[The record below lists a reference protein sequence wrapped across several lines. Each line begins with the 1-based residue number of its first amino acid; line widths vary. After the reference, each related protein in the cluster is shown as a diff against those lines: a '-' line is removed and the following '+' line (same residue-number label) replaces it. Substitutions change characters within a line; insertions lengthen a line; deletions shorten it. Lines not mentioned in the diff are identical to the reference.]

1 MQLRDVLIMADAV
14 KWTEEST
21 REFIQ
26 LRYKLRHLF
35 NGKKHEC
42 AKAYKRIVEEL
53 GLSESVTAVQARKK
67 WSNLVQKYKDIKG
80 GYSTS
85 NVDWPYFQ
93 MLDTIVPLMRKE
105 SLALGVSCIDKVES
119 VLQNDVSLK
128 TDSDNQPVDSRSF
141 SNVLPVEGIQKC
153 DGETVD
159 AEPPQKKQK
168 RRKAARK
175 ARERWWGA
183 VEDEDLGSDS
193 GGSASRGDNLVN
205 YNVQKSSSVKD
216 LDPSEMEIQTFQM
229 LKSCADS
236 LTEIK
241 EILKSQSQTRQE
253 MLEKLTQ
260 TVSQQ
265 GETLKNLL
273 FTFSSQ
279 NSAIITLSSRLS
291 SNGMQP
297 NPGLPANR
305 SFEQKDRSQ
314 PQSHSNQDNQLL
326 TSQQNLINALSHQS
340 QHCNSSLVD
349 NSELSDSISGL

>member
-1 MQLRDVLIMADAV
+1 MTFYPLCILG
-14 KWTEEST
+14 TEEST

-67 WSNLVQKYKDIKG
+67 WSNLVQKYK
-80 GYSTS
+80 
-85 NVDWPYFQ
+85 

-105 SLALGVSCIDKVES
+105 SIALGVSCIDKVES
-119 VLQNDVSLK
+119 VLQSDLSLK

-141 SNVLPVEGIQKC
+141 SNVITVEGIQKC

-193 GGSASRGDNLVN
+193 GGSASRGDILVN
-205 YNVQKSSSVKD
+205 YNVQKASSVKD

-241 EILKSQSQTRQE
+241 EILKSQSQTHQE
-253 MLEKLTQ
+253 MLEKLVQ
-260 TVSQQ
+260 TASQQ

-279 NSAIITLSSRLS
+279 NSAIVTLSSRLS
-291 SNGMQP
+291 GDGVQP
-297 NPGLPANR
+297 NSGLPANR
-305 SFEQKDRSQ
+305 SFDQKDRSQ

-326 TSQQNLINALSHQS
+326 TSQQTLINALSHQS

-349 NSELSDSISGL
+349 NSELI